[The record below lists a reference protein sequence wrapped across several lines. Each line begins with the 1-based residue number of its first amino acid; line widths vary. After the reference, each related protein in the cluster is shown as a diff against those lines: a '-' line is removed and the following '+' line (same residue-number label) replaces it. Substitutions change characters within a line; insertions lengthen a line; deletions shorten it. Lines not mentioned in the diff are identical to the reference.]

1 MANIK
6 GYLDQLDPSSPEYH
20 QAKETITGILEE
32 KRLNIPME
40 HFDPPKVVAA
50 RSKRFKKQR
59 AAKEKFEDA
68 LTQLEQ
74 IAKFESKNV
83 GSSESLK
90 ITEEQK
96 KILSQLKNDIEGYVK
111 RFDQGTPEHSAA
123 RTKVNE
129 KLLEISNKG
138 VYIQYERIGLPDDNS

>member
-1 MANIK
+1 
-6 GYLDQLDPSSPEYH
+6 
-20 QAKETITGILEE
+20 
-32 KRLNIPME
+32 ME
-40 HFDPPKVVAA
+40 HFDPPKVVVA

-111 RFDQGTPEHSAA
+111 
-123 RTKVNE
+123 
-129 KLLEISNKG
+129 I
-138 VYIQYERIGLPDDNS
+138 